1 MPMIGLGTWQYN
13 DTLAQAS
20 LATAFSM
27 GYRHVD
33 TAYGYEN
40 QVGVGKALAAS
51 GLPLN
56 ELFITSKVPGGLNAS
71 ATTAALDASL
81 VQLGVA
87 QVDLMLLHWAAKT
100 KAARQAQWL
109 ALEAWAKQGK
119 ARAIG
124 LSHYCKYQTQDVLEV
139 ATLPVAL
146 NQNQYHVGM
155 GGDTQ
160 PRLHDKAFMEQSGI
174 LYEAYSSLCG
184 PCDPPD
190 NKALITGPLVSSI
203 GKVHNKTG
211 AQVALRWVVQQGSAP
226 PDAPLALLI
235 SAERG
240 SRVPC
245 AQSPSSPRP
254 ATPRTS
260 ATTLRSSTLSSATPR
275 WRSSALRPPRR
286 RPARPPPRTT
296 RRTARPRSR
305 PSSSRSARDARRARV
320 AISMCDITRI
330 YYRKPLAGHHQDR
343 SDPAPASPAL
353 PGASRRY
360 AERWRRLSL

>member
-1 MPMIGLGTWQYN
+1 MIGLGTWQYN

-20 LATAFSM
+20 LVTAFSM

-203 GKVHNKTG
+203 GKAHNKTG
-211 AQVALRWVVQQGSAP
+211 AQVALRWVVQQGIPVIPKASNPAYIRDDFALFDFELSDAEMAQLSA
-226 PDAPLALLI
+226 
-235 SAERG
+235 
-240 SRVPC
+240 
-245 AQSPSSPRP
+245 
-254 ATPRTS
+254 AT
-260 ATTLRSSTLSSATPR
+260 
-275 WRSSALRPPRR
+275 
-286 RPARPPPRTT
+286 
-296 RRTARPRSR
+296 
-305 PSSSRSARDARRARV
+305 
-320 AISMCDITRI
+320 
-330 YYRKPLAGHHQDR
+330 
-343 SDPAPASPAL
+343 SPAETGT
-353 PGASRRY
+353 PAAPDDAQDCT
-360 AERWRRLSL
+360 AEEPPVVEQERA

>member
-1 MPMIGLGTWQYN
+1 MIGLGTWQYN

-203 GKVHNKTG
+203 GKAHNKTG

-226 PDAPLALLI
+226 PDAP
-235 SAERG
+235 
-240 SRVPC
+240 P
-245 AQSPSSPRP
+245 SP
-254 ATPRTS
+254 A
-260 ATTLRSSTLSSATPR
+260 
-275 WRSSALRPPRR
+275 
-286 RPARPPPRTT
+286 
-296 RRTARPRSR
+296 
-305 PSSSRSARDARRARV
+305 DQRRARF
-320 AISMCDITRI
+320 TRAVRAVPVI
-330 YYRKPLAGHHQDR
+330 PKASNPAYIRDDFALFDFEL
-343 SDPAPASPAL
+343 SDAEMAQLSAATSPAETGT
-353 PGASRRY
+353 PAAPDDAQDCT
-360 AERWRRLSL
+360 AEEPPVVEQERA

>member
-211 AQVALRWVVQQGSAP
+211 AQVALRWVVQQGIPVIPKASNPAYIRDDFALFDFELSDAEMAQLSA
-226 PDAPLALLI
+226 
-235 SAERG
+235 
-240 SRVPC
+240 
-245 AQSPSSPRP
+245 
-254 ATPRTS
+254 AT
-260 ATTLRSSTLSSATPR
+260 
-275 WRSSALRPPRR
+275 
-286 RPARPPPRTT
+286 
-296 RRTARPRSR
+296 
-305 PSSSRSARDARRARV
+305 
-320 AISMCDITRI
+320 
-330 YYRKPLAGHHQDR
+330 
-343 SDPAPASPAL
+343 SPAETGT
-353 PGASRRY
+353 PAAPDDAQDCT
-360 AERWRRLSL
+360 AEEPPVVEQERA